1 VRTLVLDYR
10 RKERSQPWAY
20 GLLAA
25 GFLATLV
32 LADRYQAI
40 TEQSVELREAMRKLE
55 VVSGPA
61 RASDTRG
68 TKETDERLQ
77 GARQVVAQ
85 LNVPWDTLF
94 RALEG
99 IDEKDVGVLAISP
112 DPNKQQVKLQMEAK
126 SLESMLSYHRKLAEN
141 PVFSDIALTD
151 HQVVQDDPDKPVRFN
166 MNGTW
171 VIAKN
176 APK

>member
-1 VRTLVLDYR
+1 MRTLDLDYWR
-10 RKERSQPWAY
+10 QERARPWAF

-25 GFLATLV
+25 GFLAVLV

-40 TEQSVELREAMRKLE
+40 TVESNELRETMRKLE
-55 VVSGPA
+55 SVSGPA
-61 RASDTRG
+61 RARAPRNA
-68 TKETDERLQ
+68 KETDERLRA
-77 GARQVVAQ
+77 ARQVVAQ
-85 LNVPWDTLF
+85 LNVPWDRLF
-94 RALEG
+94 RALEE

-112 DPNKQQVKLQMEAK
+112 DANKQQVKLQMEAK
-126 SLESMLSYHRKLAEN
+126 SLESMLSYHRKLAES
-141 PVFSDIALTD
+141 PVFSDMALTD

-171 VIAKN
+171 VMSKN